1 MRFQEAIGVGLGD
14 FNQFLG
20 GALGDDL
27 TAAMAALGAQV
38 DDVVGGFD
46 DIHLVLDDDHG
57 VSGV

>member
-1 MRFQEAIGVGLGD
+1 MGLGD